1 MICVYLRVAI
11 NEGQAILLATK
22 NVEEKNV
29 THRYTILNQS
39 LEKVSYSIGEKKRK
53 KRKNKKITNFLIF

>member
-22 NVEEKNV
+22 NVEEKN
-29 THRYTILNQS
+29 I
-39 LEKVSYSIGEKKRK
+39 YSQ
-53 KRKNKKITNFLIF
+53 ITG